1 MSEKPPATEKAQVSE
16 KKKGPKARLGGL
28 YDVDQQKGTIKLRN
42 RKCSRCGNI
51 MAYHKN
57 PVERWTCGS
66 CSFTDFV
73 KATK

>member
-1 MSEKPPATEKAQVSE
+1 MSTKKERKSRVSN
-16 KKKGPKARLGGL
+16 L
-28 YDVDQQKGTIKLRN
+28 YEVDEQNGTAKLKN

-51 MAYHKN
+51 MAYHKH

-73 KATK
+73 KAK

>member
-1 MSEKPPATEKAQVSE
+1 MSDKKEAIVSDKKEAKPKSQS
-16 KKKGPKARLGGL
+16 RLGTL
-28 YDVDQQKGTIKLRN
+28 YEIDPEKGTVKLKN

-51 MAYHKN
+51 MAYHKT

-73 KATK
+73 KPK